1 MFQSEAIVVIESIV
15 VIEAIVAVD
24 QGFGLAKNG
33 QIPWKSKTDMNFFK
47 ATTTNNIIVMGSKT
61 LLSLRNALPLPN
73 RLNIVLTREPSLFTN
88 DPKYKDLNNIIF
100 LDEQE
105 LDSFLK
111 VPQPNANGLISQ
123 EYNKYFKDDV
133 KIFIIGGEQIYSKYC
148 SKCST
153 IWLTKIKANYE
164 CDLIFSYHIVL
175 FNSNQYNCEVYYED
189 DELQIMRYQLES
201 GLGPAPEF
209 ETESDSSMK

>member
-1 MFQSEAIVVIESIV
+1 MSFSFEA
-15 VIEAIVAVD
+15 IEAIVAVD

-47 ATTTNNIIVMGSKT
+47 ETTTNNIIVMGSKT

-73 RLNIVLTREPSLFTN
+73 RLNIVLTREPCVFTN
-88 DPKYKDLNNIIF
+88 DPKYKDLNNILF

-111 VPQPNANGLISQ
+111 NPSQISLISQ
-123 EYNKYFKDDV
+123 EHNKYLKSDY

-164 CDLIFSYHIVL
+164 CDLIFSYHNVL
-175 FNSNQYNCEVYYED
+175 SNSEQYKYNVYYED
-189 DELQIMRYQLES
+189 AELQIMRYQLES
-201 GLGPAPEF
+201 GLGPEF
-209 ETESDSSMK
+209 ETESDSLMK

>member
-1 MFQSEAIVVIESIV
+1 MFQFES
-15 VIEAIVAVD
+15 IEAIVAVD

-73 RLNIVLTREPSLFTN
+73 RLNIVLTRDPSYFTN
-88 DPKYKDLNNIIF
+88 DPKYNDLDNILF
-100 LDEQE
+100 VDENE

-111 VPQPNANGLISQ
+111 DPNQSSLISQ
-123 EYNKYFKDDV
+123 EHNKYLKSDY
-133 KIFIIGGEQIYSKYC
+133 KIFIIGGEQIYNKYC

-164 CDLIFSYHIVL
+164 CDLIFSYHNVL
-175 FNSNQYNCEVYYED
+175 SNSEQYKYNVYYED
-189 DELQIMRYQLES
+189 DELQIMRYQQVEP
-201 GLGPAPEF
+201 GLEF
-209 ETESDSSMK
+209 ETESDSLKK

>member
-1 MFQSEAIVVIESIV
+1 MFQSESIV

-47 ATTTNNIIVMGSKT
+47 VTTTNNIIVMGSKT

-73 RLNIVLTREPSLFTN
+73 RLNIVLTREPSRFRN
-88 DPKYKDLNNIIF
+88 DAKYKDLNNILF

-111 VPQPNANGLISQ
+111 NPNQSSVISQ
-123 EYNKYFKDDV
+123 EHNKYLKYDY

-164 CDLIFSYHIVL
+164 CDLIFSY
-175 FNSNQYNCEVYYED
+175 NSELIKKQYKYDVYYED
-189 DELQIMRYQLES
+189 DEMQIMRYQLES
-201 GLGPAPEF
+201 GLGPEF
-209 ETESDSSMK
+209 ETESDSSKK

>member
-1 MFQSEAIVVIESIV
+1 MSFSFEAIV

-47 ATTTNNIIVMGSKT
+47 TMTTNNIIVMGSKT

-73 RLNIVLTREPSLFTN
+73 RLNIVLTRDPSYFTN
-88 DPKYKDLNNIIF
+88 DSKYNDLDNILF
-100 LDEQE
+100 VDENE

-111 VPQPNANGLISQ
+111 DPNSLIKS
-123 EYNKYFKDDV
+123 EHNKYLKSGY

-153 IWLTKIKANYE
+153 IWLTKIKANYK
-164 CDLIFSYHIVL
+164 CDLIFSYHSEL
-175 FNSNQYNCEVYYED
+175 FNSNQYNYEVYYED
-189 DELQIMRYQLES
+189 DELQIMRYRQVEP
-201 GLGPAPEF
+201 GPEF
-209 ETESDSSMK
+209 GPESDSSMK

>member
-1 MFQSEAIVVIESIV
+1 MLQSEAI
-15 VIEAIVAVD
+15 EAIAAVD

-73 RLNIVLTREPSLFTN
+73 RLNIVLTREPCTFTN
-88 DPKYKDLNNIIF
+88 DSKYKDLKNILF

-111 VPQPNANGLISQ
+111 NPNQNSVISQ
-123 EYNKYFKDDV
+123 EHNKYLKADV

-148 SKCST
+148 NKCST

-164 CDLIFSYHIVL
+164 CDLIFSYHNVL
-175 FNSNQYNCEVYYED
+175 SNLEQYKCEVYYED
-189 DELQIMRYQLES
+189 DELQIMRYQLV
-201 GLGPAPEF
+201 
-209 ETESDSSMK
+209 ETESDSSRK

>member
-1 MFQSEAIVVIESIV
+1 MSFSFEA
-15 VIEAIVAVD
+15 IEAIVAVD

-47 ATTTNNIIVMGSKT
+47 ETTTNNIIVMGSKT

-73 RLNIVLTREPSLFTN
+73 RLNIVLTREPCVFTN
-88 DPKYKDLNNIIF
+88 DPKYKDLNNILF

-111 VPQPNANGLISQ
+111 NPSQISLISQ
-123 EYNKYFKDDV
+123 EHNKYLKSDY

-164 CDLIFSYHIVL
+164 CDLIFSYHNVL
-175 FNSNQYNCEVYYED
+175 SNSEQYKYNVYYED
-189 DELQIMRYQLES
+189 AELQIMRYQLES
-201 GLGPAPEF
+201 GLGP
-209 ETESDSSMK
+209 ETESDSLMK

>member
-1 MFQSEAIVVIESIV
+1 MSFSFEA
-15 VIEAIVAVD
+15 IEAIVAVD

-47 ATTTNNIIVMGSKT
+47 ETTTNNIIVMGSKT

-73 RLNIVLTREPSLFTN
+73 RLNIVLTREPCVFTN
-88 DPKYKDLNNIIF
+88 DPKYKDLNNILF

-111 VPQPNANGLISQ
+111 NPSQISQ
-123 EYNKYFKDDV
+123 EHNKYLKSDY

-153 IWLTKIKANYE
+153 IWLTKIKANYK
-164 CDLIFSYHIVL
+164 CDLIFSYHNVL
-175 FNSNQYNCEVYYED
+175 FNLEKYICDVYYED
-189 DELQIMRYQLES
+189 DELQIMRYQRTGPEFES
-201 GLGPAPEF
+201 GL
-209 ETESDSSMK
+209 DS

>member
-1 MFQSEAIVVIESIV
+1 MSFSFEA
-15 VIEAIVAVD
+15 IEAIVAVD

-47 ATTTNNIIVMGSKT
+47 ETTTNNIIVMGSKT

-73 RLNIVLTREPSLFTN
+73 RLNIVLTREPCVFTN
-88 DPKYKDLNNIIF
+88 DPKYKDLNNILF

-111 VPQPNANGLISQ
+111 NPSQISLISQ
-123 EYNKYFKDDV
+123 EHNKYLKSDY

-164 CDLIFSYHIVL
+164 CDLIFSYHNVL
-175 FNSNQYNCEVYYED
+175 SNSEQYKYNVYYED
-189 DELQIMRYQLES
+189 AELQIMRYQQVEPGTEF
-201 GLGPAPEF
+201 GLEF
-209 ETESDSSMK
+209 ETESDSLMK

>member
-1 MFQSEAIVVIESIV
+1 MSFSFVA
-15 VIEAIVAVD
+15 IEAIVAVD

-47 ATTTNNIIVMGSKT
+47 ATTTNNIIIMGSKT

-73 RLNIVLTREPSLFTN
+73 RLNIVLTRDPSYFTN
-88 DPKYKDLNNIIF
+88 DAKYNN
-100 LDEQE
+100 LDNILFVDENE

-111 VPQPNANGLISQ
+111 DPNQSILISQ
-123 EYNKYFKDDV
+123 EHNKYLKSDY

-164 CDLIFSYHIVL
+164 CDLIFSYHNVL
-175 FNSNQYNCEVYYED
+175 SNSEQYKYNVYYED
-189 DELQIMRYQLES
+189 DELQIMHYQQVEP
-201 GLGPAPEF
+201 GPEF
-209 ETESDSSMK
+209 ETESDSLKK

>member
-1 MFQSEAIVVIESIV
+1 MSFSFVA
-15 VIEAIVAVD
+15 IEAIVAVD

-47 ATTTNNIIVMGSKT
+47 TMTTNNIIVMGSKT

-73 RLNIVLTREPSLFTN
+73 RLNIVLTRDPSYFTN
-88 DPKYKDLNNIIF
+88 DAKYNDLDNILF
-100 LDEQE
+100 VNENE

-111 VPQPNANGLISQ
+111 EPNQGSLISQ
-123 EYNKYFKDDV
+123 EHNKYLKFDY

-164 CDLIFSYHIVL
+164 CDLIFSYHNVL
-175 FNSNQYNCEVYYED
+175 SNSEQYKYNVYYED
-189 DELQIMRYQLES
+189 DELQIMRYQQAEP
-201 GLGPAPEF
+201 GPGF
-209 ETESDSSMK
+209 ETESDSLKK